1 MKILLVGCGK
11 IGAALLTRW
20 QEQKLADEILV
31 VKPTG
36 EPDGSTPYVREP
48 ADIPATFT
56 PDLVVF
62 AVKPQIMSAVVP
74 EYKRFADKAVYL
86 SLAAGKTLASIEEG
100 LGGGQARVVRSMP
113 NTPAAIGKGITVAC
127 PNPFV
132 TPAEKDIT
140 EKALSAVGEVLWVEN
155 EILMNPVTALSG
167 SGPAYVFLLI
177 EAMAAA
183 GVKAGLDEEMAQKLA
198 RSTVIGSAALAAARS
213 ETPAATLRENV
224 TSPNGTTHA
233 ALQVLM
239 QEGAGI
245 QPLMDSAIAAA
256 SKRAEE
262 LSKDSADLKKSNQ
275 SHKPG
280 G

>member
-11 IGAALLTRW
+11 IGSALLTRW
-20 QEQKLADEILV
+20 HEQKLADEILV

-36 EPDGSTPYVREP
+36 EPVNGIPYVRDP
-48 ADIPATFT
+48 ADIPAAFK

-62 AVKPQIMSAVVP
+62 AVKPQIMNAVVP

-100 LGGGQARVVRSMP
+100 LGGDQAHVVRSMP

-127 PNPFV
+127 PNPLV
-132 TPAEKDIT
+132 TPAEKEIT
-140 EKALSAVGEVLWVEN
+140 GKALSAVGEVLWVDNEN
-155 EILMNPVTALSG
+155 LMNPVTALSG

-198 RSTVIGSAALAAARS
+198 RSTVIGSAALAEARS
-213 ETPAATLRENV
+213 ETSAATLRENV
-224 TSPNGTTHA
+224 TSPNGTTYA

-239 QEGAGI
+239 QETSGI
-245 QPLMDSAIAAA
+245 QPMMDSAISAA

-262 LSKDSADLKKSNQ
+262 LSKDSSDLKKSNQ
-275 SHKPG
+275 GHKPG
-280 G
+280 

>member
-11 IGAALLTRW
+11 IGSALLTRW
-20 QEQKLADEILV
+20 QEQKLADEVLV

-36 EPDGSTPYVREP
+36 EPEGGAPYVREP
-48 ADIPATFT
+48 ADIPAAFA

-62 AVKPQIMSAVVP
+62 AVKPQIMNAVVP
-74 EYKRFADKAVYL
+74 EYARFADKAVYL
-86 SLAAGKTLASIEEG
+86 SLAAGKTLSSIEEG
-100 LGGGQARVVRSMP
+100 LGGGLARVVRSMP

-155 EILMNPVTALSG
+155 ENLMNPVTALSG

-198 RSTVIGSAALAAARS
+198 RSTVIGSAALAEARS

-239 QEGAGI
+239 QETGGI
-245 QPLMDSAIAAA
+245 QPMMDSAIAAA
-256 SKRAEE
+256 SRRAEE
-262 LSKDSADLKKSNQ
+262 LSKDTADLKKSNQ
-275 SHKPG
+275 RKPG
-280 G
+280 